1 MIMRPGQ
8 QLLLPAQPLFI
19 WGTLTAALCMTMLL
33 NMGLWGRAA
42 WVPDVLA
49 LVTVFWIVHQPHRVG
64 MGSAFLFGLL
74 LDVHQGSMLGQ
85 HALAYTAMG
94 FLAIALQRRLPW
106 FTVPSQALQ
115 ILPLFLLAHALELSV
130 ERPLR
135 RRRNEDVERLLLQG
149 LGQFE
154 HGLAEEMIAHV
165 AADHGI
171 DVGQAGGHG

>member
-8 QLLLPAQPLFI
+8 QLLLPAQPLFM
-19 WGTLTAALCMTMLL
+19 WGTLMAALSLNILL
-33 NMGLWGRAA
+33 NMGLWGRDA

-49 LVTVFWIVHQPHRVG
+49 LVVVFWIVHQPHRVG

-85 HALAYTAMG
+85 HALSYTAMG

-115 ILPLFLLAHALELSV
+115 ILPLFLLAHTLELSV
-130 ERPLR
+130 RLAAGGTFPGLPILLAPLLEALLWPLVSVLLLLPQRRAPDPDAHRPL
-135 RRRNEDVERLLLQG
+135 
-149 LGQFE
+149 
-154 HGLAEEMIAHV
+154 
-165 AADHGI
+165 
-171 DVGQAGGHG
+171 